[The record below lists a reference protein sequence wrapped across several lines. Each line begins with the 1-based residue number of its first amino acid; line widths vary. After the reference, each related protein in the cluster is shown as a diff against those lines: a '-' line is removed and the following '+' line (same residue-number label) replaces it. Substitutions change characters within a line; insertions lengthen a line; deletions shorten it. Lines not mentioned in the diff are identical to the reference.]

1 MTHILLHRSTLYW
14 SWLCLVIFVD
24 PLCILRGYDQF
35 RSSEY
40 RSTLYPQWLYLFINT
55 IMDLQCILWRP
66 YLTSL
71 DHPSIGMPA
80 LGLKHVIIFV
90 GCLCAAFVRFSASIP
105 LLESLQS
112 ISVISSHLLT
122 SYFGGQ
128 SVTHQKYS
136 L

>member
-1 MTHILLHRSTLYW
+1 MATISSCHGSI
-14 SWLCLVIFVD
+14 D
-24 PLCILRGYDQF
+24 PLCIFSVYTF
-35 RSSEY
+35 
-40 RSTLYPQWLYLFINT
+40 FINT
-55 IMDLQCILWRP
+55 IMDLQCILWWP

-80 LGLKHVIIFV
+80 LGLKRVTIFV
-90 GCLCAAFVRFSASIP
+90 GCLCVAFVRFFASIP

-112 ISVISSHLLT
+112 ISVISSCLLT